1 MQILKEPPPNAIQF
15 SEPCITAS
23 ESWIIENMV
32 KDMVQAGKRHC
43 VTRSRQKIKGQLRD
57 VLILWKVL

>member
-1 MQILKEPPPNAIQF
+1 MQLLKEPPPNALQF
-15 SEPCITAS
+15 SEPCITGS

-32 KDMVQAGKRHC
+32 RDMERAGKKYC
-43 VTRSRQKIKGQLRD
+43 VTRSRQRIKGQMRD